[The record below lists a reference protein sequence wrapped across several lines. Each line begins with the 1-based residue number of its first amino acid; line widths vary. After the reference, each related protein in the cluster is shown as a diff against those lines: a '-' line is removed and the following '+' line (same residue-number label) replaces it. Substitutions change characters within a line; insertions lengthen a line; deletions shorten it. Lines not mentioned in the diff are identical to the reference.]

1 MNLNHGDISVSVNS
15 ALGNNAFSMTL
26 CGEEFLWTPPGWKAP
41 EMAGVPLLAPWANR
55 IDGESYL
62 ASGKSYRLNPSLGN
76 LRYDANHL
84 PIHGLVAFTDRWK
97 IIRQDSSAFTSRLEF
112 WRIPEWMAQFPFA
125 HSMEITHRLSGG
137 SLEIETA
144 VENLSVEPMPL
155 CIGYHPYF
163 RLPGSSRDDWRVRIA
178 AREEVLLSEKL
189 IPTGVRRPITLPD
202 PFPLAG
208 QALDTVFTNLT
219 GADFVVESDGRR
231 LSVQFGPKYP
241 VAIVYAPPG
250 HDFVCI
256 EPMTALTNAFNSRT
270 APEIAPGETWRESF
284 RITPAI
290 V

>member
-26 CGEEFLWTPPGWKAP
+26 RGEEFLWTPLGWKAP
-41 EMAGVPLLAPWANR
+41 EFAGIPLLAPWANR

-62 ASGKSYRLNPSLGN
+62 ANGKSYRLNPALGN

-84 PIHGLVAFTDRWK
+84 AIHGLVAFTDRWRT
-97 IIRQDSSAFTSRLEF
+97 IRQDSSAVTSRLDF

-125 HSMEITHRLSGG
+125 HSIEITHRLSGG
-137 SLEIETA
+137 ALEIETA
-144 VENLSVEPMPL
+144 VENLSAEPMPL

-189 IPTGVRRPITLPD
+189 IPTGARRPITQPD

-219 GADFVVESDGRR
+219 GADFVLESAGRR
-231 LSVQFGPKYP
+231 LLVQFGPKYP

-270 APEIAPGETWRESF
+270 APEIAPGETWREIF
-284 RITPAI
+284 RIIPEVA
-290 V
+290 